1 MHYRTLGRTGLK
13 VSQLGFGAMRLPMTG
28 EGDDA
33 RVDREITTPMI
44 HRAFEGEVN
53 YIDSAVFYC
62 KEDSQRA
69 VGDALK
75 GWRDKVIVSTKNN
88 YYGDDEAAWWKNL
101 DDSLERLQVDFID
114 VYNQHG
120 MSWGRYESDYKP
132 YISKWMAKAKDQGI
146 IGHVCCSFHDDNE
159 ALIKLIGTDEFSSI
173 TLQYNLLDRGL
184 EEGIA
189 LAHEK
194 NIGVVVM
201 GPAAG
206 GRLAE
211 PSEVLEGM
219 VDRATSTT
227 DLALRFVLANPNVTI
242 ALSGMTKMTDVVEN
256 LVTAKDE
263 ISLTDA
269 DRAAIDERM
278 VNMKKMAELYC
289 TGCGYC
295 MPCTSEI
302 PISGIFDKYNRGR
315 VYGLWASARA
325 AYAQIGE
332 VSWEKGNKADACTE
346 CGECEEKCPQKIPI
360 REQLAEAHAALAG
373 DCCDK

>member
-33 RVDREITTPMI
+33 RVDRERTIPMI
-44 HRAFEGEVN
+44 HRAFEGGVN

-62 KEDSQRA
+62 NHDSQRA

-75 GWRDKVIVSTKNN
+75 GWRDKVIVSTKNS

-120 MSWGRYESDYKP
+120 MSWGRYESDYRP
-132 YISKWMAKAKDQGI
+132 HISKWMAKAKDQGL
-146 IGHVCCSFHDDNE
+146 IGHVCCSFHDKND
-159 ALIKLIGTDEFSSI
+159 ALKKIIETDEFSSI
-173 TLQYNLLDRGL
+173 TLQYNLLDRQL

-201 GPAAG
+201 GPVAG

-211 PSEVLEGM
+211 PSEVLGSM
-219 VDRATSTT
+219 VPGVTRVPE
-227 DLALRFVLANPNVTI
+227 LALRFVLSNPNVTI
-242 ALSGMTKMTDVVEN
+242 VLSGMNEMEQVVEN
-256 LVTAKDE
+256 LATAKDE
-263 ISLTDA
+263 VSLSDA
-269 DRAAIDERM
+269 DRADIEKRM
-278 VNMKKMAELYC
+278 VSMKEMAELYC

-295 MPCTSEI
+295 MPCPSEI
-302 PISGIFDKYNRGR
+302 GISGIFDKFNRGR
-315 VYGLWASARA
+315 VYGLWDSARK
-325 AYAQIGE
+325 AYAQIGQ
-332 VSWEKGNKADACTE
+332 VAWEKGNKADACTE
-346 CGECEEKCPQKIPI
+346 CGECEEKCPQNIPI

-373 DCCDK
+373 ESCQK